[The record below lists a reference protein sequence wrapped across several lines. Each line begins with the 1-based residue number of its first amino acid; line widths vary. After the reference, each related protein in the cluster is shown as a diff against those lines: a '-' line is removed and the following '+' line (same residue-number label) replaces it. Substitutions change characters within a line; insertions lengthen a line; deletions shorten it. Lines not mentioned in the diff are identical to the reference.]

1 MYTKKNSRIVKTTV
15 SQKQKQKVIFF
26 DVILTKPIDIVFV
39 KMIDKI
45 KEVNQIYVTLQSY
58 EYINATKRIDNDFP
72 LSLTTKKTEVSVAA

>member
-1 MYTKKNSRIVKTTV
+1 MYTKKNSRIVETTV

-26 DVILTKPIDIVFV
+26 DVIVTKPIDIVFV

-58 EYINATKRIDNDFP
+58 EYINATKRIDDDFP
-72 LSLTTKKTEVSVAA
+72 LSLTTKKPEVAVAA

>member
-26 DVILTKPIDIVFV
+26 DVIVTKPIDIVFV

-58 EYINATKRIDNDFP
+58 EYINATKRIDDDFP
-72 LSLTTKKTEVSVAA
+72 LSLTTKNPEVAVAA